1 MLNIHGEQKTTTPEA
16 TQLAVEGEKAPA
28 RVPPAASRQGWP
40 GRLWRAVK
48 RYPIPFGAV
57 TLMLASLVL
66 WLARPG
72 TIGSLTLL
80 AVGPVG
86 GIPPFLGTL
95 RRLLCQGI
103 WGCLLSLTMFAVTII
118 PGREP

>member
-16 TQLAVEGEKAPA
+16 PQLAVEGEKAPA

-66 WLARPG
+66 WLAGRG
-72 TIGSLTLL
+72 TIASWTLL
-80 AVGPVG
+80 AGALLG
-86 GIPPFLGTL
+86 GIPLVVGTIPQFLHKGFWVGL
-95 RRLLCQGI
+95 PALPAIAC
-103 WGCLLSLTMFAVTII
+103 
-118 PGREP
+118 